1 MKNVKIKKGTIL
13 EIKHKRKGNFTG
25 IALEDFSL
33 LDEWYPIA
41 VAHKEGA
48 PSGVVGLNNYW
59 LAGEEI
65 PCRGEFCEVKILG
78 DNAPKKIGQ
87 MRGAL
92 TKRIKQKSKELFG
105 YEIGV
110 VELRLMVYIQY
121 VLVNEQKIDSRKVN
135 DEEREIMERWDI
147 QKHAE
152 VGNGR
157 VIPTKA
163 FWDAICE
170 IIYLG
175 YVDID

>member
-1 MKNVKIKKGTIL
+1 MRNKTIKKGTVF
-13 EIKHKRKGNFTG
+13 EVKHSRKGNFTG
-25 IALEDFSL
+25 IALKDFSL

-41 VAHKEGA
+41 VAEKEGA
-48 PSGVVGLNNYW
+48 PSGVIGLNNYW

-65 PCRGEFCEVKILG
+65 PCRGEFCKLTILDEKI
-78 DNAPKKIGQ
+78 PKKEAQ
-87 MRGAL
+87 KRGAL

-110 VELRLMVYIQY
+110 VELRLMVYIQF
-121 VLVNEQKIDSRKVN
+121 VLVNDQIVDSRKVN

-147 QKHAE
+147 SKHAE

-163 FWDAICE
+163 FWDAMCE

-175 YVDID
+175 YVDTD